1 MTSSFESKN
10 TKVYESGHDLAKR
23 ILGISDK
30 SLETSGIKEVADP
43 LNVSFTEGYRFSLVA
58 PNKYRVY
65 FSEDAD
71 AYKGACDYVEKTLNL
86 PCDTL
91 VTDVIDFN
99 KIEGGE
105 QVILTGKTERKNII
119 HIQPPEGMPEKL
131 YQLTYDPKTTIVSL
145 FEYSS
150 AENQYVSLVSDT
162 LASMTT
168 DRDFLD
174 NETEN
179 MPEIRRYFF
188 TQAMLTTMAGL
199 PAEFTLTEGDTS
211 VSFKDNSGKVRTIT
225 SEALL
230 SIFSA
235 EYLSRIV

>member
-1 MTSSFESKN
+1 MTSTFENKNSKA
-10 TKVYESGHDLAKR
+10 YESGHALAKR
-23 ILGISDK
+23 ILGVSDEF
-30 SLETSGIKEVADP
+30 LETSGIKEVADP
-43 LNVSFTEGYRFSLVA
+43 LNASFTEGYRFSLVA

-71 AYKGACDYVEKTLNL
+71 AYRGACDYAEKGLGV

-99 KIEGGE
+99 KVEGGE
-105 QVILTGKTERKNII
+105 QVTLTGKTERKSIV
-119 HIQPPEGMPEKL
+119 HIQSNDGEGKH
-131 YQLTYDPKTTIVSL
+131 YQLTYDPKTTVVSL
-145 FEYSS
+145 FLKED
-150 AENQYVSLVSDT
+150 QYISLVSDT
-162 LASMTT
+162 LTSILT

-179 MPEIRRYFF
+179 MPDIRRYFF

-199 PAEFTLTEGDTS
+199 PAEFTLMEGDTS
-211 VSFKDNSGKVRTIT
+211 VSFKDSLGKVRVIK

-230 SIFSA
+230 SVFSA
-235 EYLSRIV
+235 DYLSSIV